1 LQTKEAVM
9 QVIEIAFSVYPVTD
23 LKRARAFYEGT
34 LGLKATTVY
43 EGDGTGWV
51 EYEIGPGVLAIGCGS
66 EQFKPSA
73 NGGSVALEVE
83 DFDAAVRELK
93 ESGSQFVIEPM
104 NFPSCQMAAVLDPD
118 GNTIT
123 IHKRKAGTP

>member
-1 LQTKEAVM
+1 M

-34 LGLKATTVY
+34 LGLKAATAY

-73 NGGSVALEVE
+73 DGGSVALEVE
-83 DFDAAVRELK
+83 DFEAAIKELK
-93 ESGSQFVIEPM
+93 EYGSHFVIEPM
-104 NFPSCQMAAVLDPD
+104 EFPGCRMAAVLDPD
-118 GNTIT
+118 GNTIS
-123 IHKRKAGTP
+123 IHKRKAANA